1 MFYNCF
7 CLYLMLCTDISNSKN
22 GKKTN
27 DRCEVVYDN
36 ASSSAYDESVDCE
49 VSISEARQVS
59 DYKCQLMS
67 LISCRPQHQSLA

>member
-1 MFYNCF
+1 MS
-7 CLYLMLCTDISNSKN
+7 CTDISNSKN

-36 ASSSAYDESVDCE
+36 NILTASSSAYDESVDCE

-67 LISCRPQHQSLA
+67 LSSCRPQRQSLA